1 MFPAVSTRF
10 RVPLAMGVA
19 AAAGLSIS
27 MIGMIRAEQDPASAS
42 ALVLAQT
49 IDTQLR
55 AELPTNAD
63 SMPVAG
69 RTDDEAFLR
78 RASQDLVGALPTPAE
93 ITAFA
98 LDPAADKRDRAVE
111 RLLADPRYGENWARY
126 FRDMILFRR
135 TDDRSLIT
143 RQSVTKFL
151 TEQLNQGAGWDAIAK
166 AFITASGDV
175 RENGNTALIMAQM
188 GQAVDIAAETARIF
202 LGIQIQC
209 AQCHDHKTDRWT
221 REQFHEL
228 AAFFPRV
235 TVRPVRDGEKRVSF
249 AIASR
254 DAGRPSKKPNGKNGS
269 PEHFMPDLQDPS
281 AAGTQMTPVF
291 FVSGQ
296 KLELG
301 TKDADRRQQL
311 AEWITAP
318 SNPWFAKA
326 LVNRMWAELV
336 GHGFYEPIDDLG
348 PDRTPTA
355 PKTIEL
361 LSQEFANHRYDV
373 KWLLRTIM
381 ATEAYQRASRSP
393 NEEGPTTFA
402 ANCPQPLRADQVF
415 SALAAALAID
425 ESQFAPP
432 AGQQGLGAQR
442 FARGPRAEFE
452 RTFGY
457 DPSAPRDEVAA
468 SIPQALLMMNSP
480 FLNRAISAKNS
491 NTVLNKLL
499 AENADDETIATEL
512 YLRCLAREP
521 EQVEL
526 ATCLSY
532 VTASPDRA
540 EAFEDILWALVNS
553 TEFTRRK

>member
-1 MFPAVSTRF
+1 MLPTVSNRF
-10 RVPLAMGVA
+10 LSSLALGVIA
-19 AAAGLSIS
+19 AWLSVMCGS
-27 MIGMIRAEQDPASAS
+27 LATAQQGPASAS
-42 ALVLAQT
+42 SQVLAQA
-49 IDTQLR
+49 IDAQLR
-55 AELPTNAD
+55 AEVPTDANSA
-63 SMPVAG
+63 AG

-78 RASQDLVGALPTPAE
+78 RASQDLIGELPTPVE

-98 LDPAADKRDRAVE
+98 LDPAADKRERAVE

-143 RQSVTKFL
+143 RTSVTKFL

-166 AFITASGDV
+166 SFITATGDV

-235 TVRPVRDGEKRVSF
+235 TVRPVREGEKRVSF
-249 AIASR
+249 AINSR
-254 DAGRPSKKPNGKNGS
+254 DGAARPVKKPGGRGGS
-269 PEHFMPDLQDPS
+269 AEHFMPDLQDPS
-281 AAGTQMTPVF
+281 VPGTQMTPVF

-311 AEWITAP
+311 ADWITAP
-318 SNPWFAKA
+318 SNPWFARA
-326 LVNRMWAELV
+326 FVNRMWAELV
-336 GHGFYEPIDDLG
+336 GHGFYEPVDDLG

-355 PKTIEL
+355 PQTMEL
-361 LSQEFANHRYDV
+361 LSQEFASHHYDV

-381 ATEAYQRASRSP
+381 ATEAYQRASRSSS
-393 NEEGPTTFA
+393 ETGPTTFA

-425 ESQFAPP
+425 ESQFNPP
-432 AGQQGLGAQR
+432 GGPQGPAAQR

-457 DPSAPRDEVAA
+457 DPSAPRDEIAA

-480 FLNRAISAKNS
+480 ILNRAISGKNP
-491 NTVLNKLL
+491 NTVLGKLL

-521 EQVEL
+521 EGVEL

-532 VTASPDRA
+532 VSASPNRA